1 MPRQKTL
8 VVEKIYSDD
17 EIKSKEGQW
26 FDESHIKYPI
36 VNSNTDVYRLDDK
49 GIKHLLL
56 KFRKNVIPDS
66 LIKTGWDSYKDLAK
80 ASRGR
85 GASAGPID
93 VNSQYWGKRKLVDTK
108 KWSTGYLNPK
118 GLELHDSLSPLDESE
133 LCAKCDEFNIKRK
146 DDMHKEQLIIALI
159 KKQGGISK
167 MKVNNQVASNPIG
180 FYESG
185 KNFADLPCRL
195 THFTRTNFE
204 KYNNGLPFIQHIDK
218 LFKKLIPEAHNK
230 QLVRAD
236 TKPHLKIPKTA
247 FSTVTINRNF
257 RTAMHRDA
265 GDFRDGFGNLTVIER
280 GKYHGGYTIF
290 PQYGV
295 AIDLRNNDFV
305 AMDVH
310 QWHCNTPMYETEED
324 KAFNE
329 TLDYAFKDNPE
340 VGTAGI
346 YEKYTRISFVC
357 YLREKIANC
366 PDVIDPR
373 FLTKSGHGKIIKEPA
388 ESAESTE
395 STESTE
401 PTESAESS
409 E

>member
-1 MPRQKTL
+1 MPRPKTL
-8 VVEKIYSDD
+8 IVKKLFTDEEIAKREGTWFEESD
-17 EIKSKEGQW
+17 I
-26 FDESHIKYPI
+26 HYPI
-36 VNSNTDVYRLDDK
+36 VNTNTDIYRFDDD
-49 GIKHLLL
+49 GNKHLLL
-56 KFRKNVIPDS
+56 KFRKNCVPQE
-66 LIKTGWDSYKDLAK
+66 LIQLGWDSYKDLAK

-93 VNSQYWGKRKLVDTK
+93 TTSQYWGKRKLVDTK

-118 GLELHDSLSPLDESE
+118 GLELHELYSHFELSALKM
-133 LCAKCDEFNIKRK
+133 KCDELEIKYSEDISTEDCIK
-146 DDMHKEQLIIALI
+146 LLI

-180 FYESG
+180 FYEAG

-204 KYNNGLPFIQHIDK
+204 KYNNGLPFIQKIDQ
-218 LFKKLIPEAHNK
+218 LFKRLIPDAHER
-230 QLVRAD
+230 QLERANL
-236 TKPHLKIPKTA
+236 KSHLKIPKTC

-265 GDFRDGFGNLTVIER
+265 GDFKGGFGNLTVIER

-310 QWHCNTPMYETEED
+310 QWHCNTPLYETEED
-324 KAFNE
+324 KKFNE
-329 TLDYAFKDNPE
+329 TMEPVFKDNPE

-346 YEKYTRISFVC
+346 YENYTRISFVC
-357 YLREKIANC
+357 YLREKIAKC
-366 PDVIDPR
+366 PDKIDPR
-373 FLTKSGHGKIIKEPA
+373 FLTKSGHSKIPKEEIPKEEIK
-388 ESAESTE
+388 S
-395 STESTE
+395 
-401 PTESAESS
+401 
-409 E
+409 

>member
-1 MPRQKTL
+1 MPRPRTL
-8 VVEKIYSDD
+8 IVHKIYSDD

-26 FDESHIKYPI
+26 FDESHINYPI
-36 VNSNTDVYRLDDK
+36 VNSNTDVYRLDDE
-49 GIKHLLL
+49 GNKHLLL
-56 KFRKNVIPDS
+56 KFRKNVIPDE
-66 LIKTGWDSYKDLAK
+66 LIKIGWDSYKDLAK

-118 GLELHDSLSPLDESE
+118 GLELHDSLSTLDESE
-133 LCAKCDEFNIKRK
+133 LIEKCDELNIKREDEMK
-146 DDMHKEQLIIALI
+146 KEDLVLALI

-204 KYNNGLPFIQHIDK
+204 KYNDGLPFIQHIDK
-218 LFKKLIPEAHNK
+218 LFQKLIPEAHNK

-265 GDFRDGFGNLTVIER
+265 GDFKDGFGNLTVIER

-324 KAFNE
+324 KAFND

-340 VGTAGI
+340 VGTVGI

-357 YLREKIANC
+357 YLREKIADC
-366 PDVIDPR
+366 PNIIDPR
-373 FLTKSGHGKIIKEPA
+373 FLTKSGHGKIVNEEVNN
-388 ESAESTE
+388 ESESI
-395 STESTE
+395 
-401 PTESAESS
+401 
-409 E
+409 

>member
-36 VNSNTDVYRLDDK
+36 VNSNTDVYRLDEE
-49 GIKHLLL
+49 GNKHLLL

-133 LCAKCDEFNIKRK
+133 LCVKCDELNIKRK
-146 DDMHKEQLIIALI
+146 DGLSKDELIHLII

-204 KYNNGLPFIQHIDK
+204 KYNDGLPFIQHIDK
-218 LFKKLIPEAHNK
+218 LFQKLIPEAHNK

-366 PDVIDPR
+366 PDEIDPR
-373 FLTKSGHGKIIKEPA
+373 FLTKSGHGKIIKEP
-388 ESAESTE
+388 TE
-395 STESTE
+395 STENTQS
-401 PTESAESS
+401 TESAE
-409 E
+409 

>member
-17 EIKSKEGQW
+17 EIKTKEGQW

-36 VNSNTDVYRLDDK
+36 VSSNTDVYRLDDE
-49 GIKHLLL
+49 GNKHLLL

-133 LCAKCDEFNIKRK
+133 LCVKCDELNIKRK
-146 DDMHKEQLIIALI
+146 DDMNKEQLILALI

-218 LFKKLIPEAHNK
+218 LFQKLIPEAHNK

-324 KAFNE
+324 KEFNA
-329 TLDYAFKDNPE
+329 TLDYVFKDNPE

-373 FLTKSGHGKIIKEPA
+373 FLTKSGHGKIIKESV
-388 ESAESTE
+388 ESIE
-395 STESTE
+395 
-401 PTESAESS
+401 
-409 E
+409 

>member
-1 MPRQKTL
+1 MPRPRTL
-8 VVEKIYSDD
+8 VVHKIYSDD

-26 FDESHIKYPI
+26 FDESHINYPI
-36 VNSNTDVYRLDDK
+36 VNSNTDVYRLDDE
-49 GIKHLLL
+49 GNKHLLL
-56 KFRKNVIPDS
+56 KFRKNVIPDE
-66 LIKTGWDSYKDLAK
+66 LIKIGWDSYKDLAK

-118 GLELHDSLSPLDESE
+118 GLELHDSLSTLDESE
-133 LCAKCDEFNIKRK
+133 LIEKCDELNIKR
-146 DDMHKEQLIIALI
+146 DDEMKKEDLVLALI

-204 KYNNGLPFIQHIDK
+204 KYNDGLPFIQHIDK
-218 LFKKLIPEAHNK
+218 LFQKLIPEAHNK
-230 QLVRAD
+230 QLTRAD

-265 GDFRDGFGNLTVIER
+265 GDFKDGFGNLTVIER

-310 QWHCNTPMYETEED
+310 QWHCNTPMYETDED
-324 KAFNE
+324 KAFND

-340 VGTAGI
+340 VGTVGI

-357 YLREKIANC
+357 YLREKIADC

-373 FLTKSGHGKIIKEPA
+373 FLTKSGHGKIVDEEVNN
-388 ESAESTE
+388 ESESI
-395 STESTE
+395 
-401 PTESAESS
+401 
-409 E
+409 

>member
-1 MPRQKTL
+1 MPRPKTL
-8 VVEKIYSDD
+8 IVKKLFTD
-17 EIKSKEGQW
+17 EEIAKKEGTW
-26 FDESHIKYPI
+26 FEESDIHYPI
-36 VNSNTDVYRLDDK
+36 VNTNTDIYRLDDD
-49 GIKHLLL
+49 GNKHLLL
-56 KFRKNVIPDS
+56 KFRKNCVPQE
-66 LIKTGWDSYKDLAK
+66 LIQLGWDSYKDLAK

-93 VNSQYWGKRKLVDTK
+93 TTSQYWGKRKLVDTK

-118 GLELHDSLSPLDESE
+118 GLELHELYSHFELSALKM
-133 LCAKCDEFNIKRK
+133 KCDELEIKYSEDISTEDCIK
-146 DDMHKEQLIIALI
+146 LLI

-180 FYESG
+180 FYEAG

-204 KYNNGLPFIQHIDK
+204 KYNNGLPFIQKIDQ
-218 LFKKLIPEAHNK
+218 LFKRLIPDAHER
-230 QLVRAD
+230 QLERANL
-236 TKPHLKIPKTA
+236 KSHLKIPKTC

-265 GDFRDGFGNLTVIER
+265 GDFKGGFGNLTVIER

-310 QWHCNTPMYETEED
+310 QWHCNTPLYETEED
-324 KAFNE
+324 KKFNE
-329 TLDYAFKDNPE
+329 TMEPVFKDNPE

-346 YEKYTRISFVC
+346 YENYTRISFVC
-357 YLREKIANC
+357 YLREKIAKC
-366 PDVIDPR
+366 PDKIDPR
-373 FLTKSGHGKIIKEPA
+373 FLTKSGHSKIPKEEIPKEEIKN
-388 ESAESTE
+388 
-395 STESTE
+395 
-401 PTESAESS
+401 
-409 E
+409 

>member
-1 MPRQKTL
+1 MPRPRTL
-8 VVEKIYSDD
+8 VVHKIYSDD

-26 FDESHIKYPI
+26 FDESHINYPI
-36 VNSNTDVYRLDDK
+36 VNSNTDVYRLDDE
-49 GIKHLLL
+49 GNKHLLL
-56 KFRKNVIPDS
+56 KFRKNVIPDE
-66 LIKTGWDSYKDLAK
+66 LIKIGWDSYKDLAK

-118 GLELHDSLSPLDESE
+118 GLELHDSLSTLDEIE
-133 LCAKCDEFNIKRK
+133 LIEKCDELNIKR
-146 DDMHKEQLIIALI
+146 DDEMKKEDLVLALI

-204 KYNNGLPFIQHIDK
+204 KYNDGLPFIQHIDK
-218 LFKKLIPEAHNK
+218 LFQKLIPEAHNK
-230 QLVRAD
+230 QLTRAD

-265 GDFRDGFGNLTVIER
+265 GDFKDGFGNLTVIER

-295 AIDLRNNDFV
+295 AIDLRNNDFI

-324 KAFNE
+324 KAFND

-340 VGTAGI
+340 VGTVGI

-357 YLREKIANC
+357 YLREKIADC
-366 PDVIDPR
+366 PDIIDPR
-373 FLTKSGHGKIIKEPA
+373 FLTKSGHGKIVDEEVNN
-388 ESAESTE
+388 ESESI
-395 STESTE
+395 
-401 PTESAESS
+401 
-409 E
+409 

>member
-1 MPRQKTL
+1 MPRPRVLIVKKL
-8 VVEKIYSDD
+8 YSDE
-17 EIKSKEGQW
+17 EIKSKEGHW
-26 FDESHIKYPI
+26 FNENDIKYPI
-36 VNSNTDVYRLDDK
+36 VNSNTDVYRLDDE
-49 GIKHLLL
+49 GNKHLLL
-56 KFRKNVIPDS
+56 KFRKNVIPDKYIE
-66 LIKTGWDSYKDLAK
+66 LGWNSYKDLAK

-85 GASAGPID
+85 GASAGLID
-93 VNSQYWGKRKLVDTK
+93 TNSQYWGKRKLVDTK

-118 GLELHDSLSPLDESE
+118 GLEMYESLSPLDESE
-133 LCAKCDEFNIKRK
+133 LSLKCEELNIKL
-146 DDMHKEQLIIALI
+146 KEGLTKEDLIHLII
-159 KKQGGISK
+159 KKSGGVSK

-204 KYNNGLPFIQHIDK
+204 KYNDGLPFIQHIDK
-218 LFKKLIPEAHNK
+218 LFQKLIPEAHNK
-230 QLVRAD
+230 QFNRANQ
-236 TKPHLKIPKTA
+236 KSHLKIPKTS

-280 GKYHGGYTIF
+280 GQYHGGYTIF

-324 KAFNE
+324 KIYNE
-329 TLDYAFKDNPE
+329 SLEPAFKDNPE

-357 YLREKIANC
+357 YLREKILSC
-366 PDVIDPR
+366 PDKIDPR
-373 FLTKSGHGKIIKEPA
+373 FLTKSGHSKII
-388 ESAESTE
+388 TE
-395 STESTE
+395 
-401 PTESAESS
+401 
-409 E
+409 